1 MSINLKDYM
10 TIIRKCFIFFIIV
23 LRAIVRSSLFV
34 VTVFGVFGWMFYKQY
49 QEQHRLADLVQ
60 EVQQHSK
67 HAVVGEPG
75 CAVGPDNATV
85 QSWSDI
91 QSMTRDTV
99 AQVIAQ
105 VAQFDLLEPYKTP
118 AQGQVAGSAFFINEQ
133 GELITNAHVVNQ
145 AKAVF
150 IQIPSLGKRR
160 LEVDVIGIS
169 PDRDLA
175 LLRLKPEELILI
187 KETLGKV
194 PRLFFGDSDKVSRAE
209 EIMALGYPLGQQSL
223 KSTTGVVSG
232 REHISGKYMI
242 QISTAINPGSSGG
255 PSINRCGQVVGVNT
269 AGIMPAQN
277 VNYIIPSNEVQLFLK
292 QIGQLPEKDPISVDH
307 VSNIKFLRRPVLGVM
322 YNNATDDL
330 AKFFGNPQ
338 PGGLYIVETLTGS
351 PLHKIGV
358 KTGDMMYEINGHK
371 LDVFGDMTMPG
382 MEDKMSITDYV
393 SGLMLG
399 DLIHIKIYRNG
410 KEMDLSFK
418 LDHSDPNGVRQIYP
432 GYESIDYEI
441 IGGMVVMQLSLNHVQ
456 GLLSVAPELA
466 RYAEPKTQ
474 LDPALI
480 ITHVM
485 PDSAVTRA
493 RSIGLGAVFSEVNGE
508 PVKTLDDFRNAVKKS
523 LETGVL
529 TIKTIENTF
538 AVFPFPR
545 ILTDEKKLS
554 ENYYYKI
561 TDFVQGLIK
570 ETQSNHDKKT
580 TQAA

>member
-1 MSINLKDYM
+1 M
-10 TIIRKCFIFFIIV
+10 IRKSVILFMAV
-23 LRAIVRSSLFV
+23 LNALVRSSLFILAIAG
-34 VTVFGVFGWMFYKQY
+34 FCGWMFYKQHQAQNY
-49 QEQHRLADLVQ
+49 VTALMQDMQHQGVYDAKLQ
-60 EVQQHSK
+60 
-67 HAVVGEPG
+67 PG
-75 CAVGPDNATV
+75 CAVGPDSAKV
-85 QSWSDI
+85 QAWSDI

-105 VAQFDLLEPYKTP
+105 VAQVDLLEPYKTP
-118 AQGQVAGSAFFINEQ
+118 NQGQVSGSAFFINEQ

-175 LLRLKPEELILI
+175 LLRLKPEELQLI

-194 PRLFFGDSDKVSRAE
+194 PMLQFGNSDKVSRAE

-232 REHISGKYMI
+232 REQIGGKYMI
-242 QISTAINPGSSGG
+242 QISTPINPGSSGG
-255 PSINRCGQVVGVNT
+255 PSINRCGEVIGVNT

-277 VNYIIPSNEVQLFLK
+277 VNYIIPSNEVQLFIAQLN
-292 QIGQLPEKDPISVDH
+292 QLPDDH
-307 VSNIKFLRRPVLGVM
+307 GKIKFLRKPILGVM

-330 AKFFGNPQ
+330 ARFFGNPC

-351 PLHKIGV
+351 PLYKAGV
-358 KTGDMMYEINGHK
+358 RSGDMMYEINGHK
-371 LDVFGDMTMPG
+371 LDVFGDMSMPW

-399 DLIHIKIYRNG
+399 DTINIKVYRKG
-410 KEMDLSFK
+410 KELEISFQ
-418 LDHSDPNGVRQIYP
+418 LDFSDQNGVRQIYP
-432 GYESIDYEI
+432 GYEPIDYEI
-441 IGGMVVMQLSLNHVQ
+441 IGGMVIMPMSLNHVQ
-456 GLLSVAPELA
+456 LMLPVAPELS
-466 RYAEPKTQ
+466 RYAEPKMQ
-474 LDPALI
+474 IEPALI

-493 RSIGLGAVFSEVNGE
+493 RSIGLGAVLTEVNGVS
-508 PVKTLDDFRNAVKKS
+508 VKTLDDLRKALSKSVKDD
-523 LETGVL
+523 TV
-529 TIKTIENTF
+529 TIKTTENTF
-538 AVFPFPR
+538 AVFPLSR
-545 ILTDEKKLS
+545 MLADEKKLS

-561 TDFVQGLIK
+561 TDCVQSLMEEIK
-570 ETQSNHDKKT
+570 K
-580 TQAA
+580 